1 LADAAAE
8 SYGAVGGRLE
18 PPALVPLSTMVGK
31 VKFHHSKPV
40 MGCTGLRIGSI
51 GSAAGDK
58 GQRDS
63 VIVGSVAEV
72 TYIMRLKF

>member
-1 LADAAAE
+1 
-8 SYGAVGGRLE
+8 
-18 PPALVPLSTMVGK
+18 
-31 VKFHHSKPV
+31 
-40 MGCTGLRIGSI
+40 LRIGSI